1 MRKLEDFVKN
11 HKDEFDTKLPS
22 PDLWKK
28 IESDLGAKKSISI
41 WKIAASIAAILVIA
55 LFSTVFIQMHSG
67 KAPYYANISDPQLK
81 ELIETEAYYARQVS
95 NQMKEINKCY
105 QIHPELKNDIESDLN
120 ELNYMYNELVD
131 DLNENIYNREVI
143 EAMIQNNRI
152 RLKMVDRV
160 LTQINC

>member
-41 WKIAASIAAILVIA
+41 WKIAASVAAILVIA

-67 KAPYYANISDPQLK
+67 KAPYYANISDPELK

>member
-67 KAPYYANISDPQLK
+67 KAPYYANISDPELK

>member
-41 WKIAASIAAILVIA
+41 WKIAASVAAILVIA